1 LNFELHIKE
10 MFEKSHTTQT
20 QQSEIFNQCL
30 VSSLLS
36 LTVPDVGLNWWF
48 LKYFNTC
55 IGVMQCHHS
64 QYVLGSDK
72 SFHE

>member
-1 LNFELHIKE
+1 METLFNALNFELHIKE

-36 LTVPDVGLNWWF
+36 LTVPDVGLNW
-48 LKYFNTC
+48 
-55 IGVMQCHHS
+55 
-64 QYVLGSDK
+64 
-72 SFHE
+72 